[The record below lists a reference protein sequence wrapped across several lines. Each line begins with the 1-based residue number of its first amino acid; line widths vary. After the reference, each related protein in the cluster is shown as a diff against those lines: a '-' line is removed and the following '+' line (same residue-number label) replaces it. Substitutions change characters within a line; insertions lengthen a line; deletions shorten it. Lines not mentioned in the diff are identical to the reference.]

1 MPFSFP
7 ARFYPIIDTLGDP
20 HRSHLDLARAVLAA
34 GTPLLQLRVK
44 DEPTRR
50 FVELGRAIQMEAGR
64 HGAVLLINDRAD
76 IAKLVGAAGVH
87 LGQDDLPVRAARD
100 ILGPHA
106 IIGFSTHTL
115 AQAEAAAHDG
125 LANYLGFGP
134 IYATT
139 SKHNPDPVQG
149 LDGLRAARR
158 RVQMPIVA
166 IGGITAATMADVLG
180 SGADAVAMIGDIVR
194 ADDVTG
200 TVRALLE
207 RCRVSSGPALA
218 VPHFRSVSLICYRRD
233 TEN

>member
-7 ARFYPIIDTLGDP
+7 ARLHPIVDTLGDP
-20 HRSHLDLARAVLAA
+20 HLSHVDLARAVLAA
-34 GTPLLQLRVK
+34 GAPLLQLRVK
-44 DEPTRR
+44 HEPTAR
-50 FVELGRAIQMEAGR
+50 FVELARAVKAEADR

-106 IIGFSTHTL
+106 IIGFSTHNL
-115 AQAEAAAHDG
+115 AQAEAAARDG
-125 LANYLGFGP
+125 LADYLGFGP

-139 SKHNPDPVQG
+139 SKDNPDPVQG

-158 RVQMPIVA
+158 RVQMPLAA
-166 IGGITAATMADVLG
+166 IGGITAGTMGDVLDA
-180 SGADAVAMIGDIVR
+180 GADAVAMIGDIVR
-194 ADDVTG
+194 ASDVTG

-207 RCRVSSGPALA
+207 RYRVSSGPTPAIS
-218 VPHFRSVSLICYRRD
+218 HFRSVPLICYRRD